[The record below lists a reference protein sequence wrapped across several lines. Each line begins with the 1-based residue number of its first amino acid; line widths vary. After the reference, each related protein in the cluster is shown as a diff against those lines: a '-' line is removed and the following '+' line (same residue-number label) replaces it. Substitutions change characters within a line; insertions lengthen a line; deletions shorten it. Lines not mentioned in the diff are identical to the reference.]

1 MGAPSPECGHALAKL
16 GRVLHASGLKTS
28 WGSSGG
34 LPGESAGGFIRK
46 GAAEQQSVGNWR
58 RAGITGD
65 RDEHVS
71 GRTQQVSHM

>member
-1 MGAPSPECGHALAKL
+1 MGVSQE
-16 GRVLHASGLKTS
+16 RVLGALSG
-28 WGSSGG
+28 
-34 LPGESAGGFIRK
+34 R

-58 RAGITGD
+58 KAGITGD